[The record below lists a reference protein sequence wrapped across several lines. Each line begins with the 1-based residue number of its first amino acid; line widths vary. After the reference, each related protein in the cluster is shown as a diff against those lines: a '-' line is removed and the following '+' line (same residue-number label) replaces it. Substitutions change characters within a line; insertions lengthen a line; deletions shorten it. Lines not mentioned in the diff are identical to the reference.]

1 MRKIK
6 WFLRICLGIIF
17 EILRPNLDKITTLEH
32 FNSSLN
38 IHAVCLLVD
47 PIVLGTQFCF
57 TTMIVEMFE
66 LDLIDLLLNKYYVCL
81 FLPQFNSCPEKRSFL

>member
-1 MRKIK
+1 MSKIK
-6 WFLRICLGIIF
+6 YFWRICLGTIF

-57 TTMIVEMFE
+57 STMIVEIFE
-66 LDLIDLLLNKYYVCL
+66 LDLIDLLFPTAV
-81 FLPQFNSCPEKRSFL
+81 